1 MGIGFGSDSHRA
13 LHASPKEGN
22 NIAPRSIPSEE
33 AKDST
38 AQFDVN
44 SSYESPVARVNT
56 PVTMSV
62 SVLLRIS

>member
-1 MGIGFGSDSHRA
+1 MGIGFGKDSYRA

-22 NIAPRSIPSEE
+22 HIAPRSAPSES

-38 AQFDVN
+38 AQFEVDT
-44 SSYESPVARVNT
+44 SYEIPVAMVNT
-56 PVTMSV
+56 PVAMSV

>member
-1 MGIGFGSDSHRA
+1 MGIGFGSDSRRA

-22 NIAPRSIPSEE
+22 QSAPQSIPNEE
-33 AKDST
+33 ARDST
-38 AQFDVN
+38 AQFEVDA
-44 SSYESPVARVNT
+44 SYEIPVARINT

>member
-1 MGIGFGSDSHRA
+1 MGIGFGYDSRRA

-22 NIAPRSIPSEE
+22 QSAPQSIPNEE
-33 AKDST
+33 TRDST
-38 AQFDVN
+38 AQFELDA
-44 SSYESPVARVNT
+44 SYEIPVARINT